1 MTRSRSETRRLN
13 NTFTP
18 AEDAL
23 LQRLEKAGYGA
34 TDIAAAVTT
43 HTAKQVVAR
52 LYFLAHGRRS
62 RAQVVAS
69 GWPVHD
75 TRKQDDWG
83 KEGFWNENY
92 TFKSAR

>member
-1 MTRSRSETRRLN
+1 MTRSRSETRRSREA
-13 NTFTP
+13 FTA

-23 LQRLEKAGYGA
+23 IQRLEKAGYGA
-34 TDIAAAVTT
+34 TDIATATAT

-52 LYFLAHGRRS
+52 LYFLAHGMRS

-83 KEGFWNENY
+83 KGFFNENY